1 MLLTYAYSYM
11 FVILAGCQFNAIIF
25 SGAVFRMCTP
35 PNTPK
40 SYRLQKFIGI
50 VLISAVCV
58 LQSYSRMNYV
68 RFSNF
73 FALYKVLLLTAISII
88 GWLALGNIRSPA
100 AQAETKTSY
109 GSNNFHRAFMDI
121 NSQPYAIALAMLIIM
136 RTYGGYESA
145 NFVLEEVRR
154 PPGHEDRVF
163 KRSTMIASGMITFF
177 YVSVNIALV
186 SHPMEGIVQLHLTR
200 RTIVCRLYQR

>member
-11 FVILAGCQFNAIIF
+11 FVILAGCQFNALIF
-25 SGAVFRMCTP
+25 GSAVLKICTP

-40 SYRLQKFIGI
+40 NFRLQKFFGI

-58 LQSYSRMNYV
+58 LQSYSRMNYM

-73 FALYKVLLLTAISII
+73 FALYKVLLLTVISII
-88 GWLALGNIRSPA
+88 GWLALGNVRSPA
-100 AQAETKTSY
+100 AHAQTLTSY
-109 GSNNFHRAFMDI
+109 GSNNFHRAFVDI
-121 NSQPYAIALAMLIIM
+121 NSQPYAIALAMLIIL

-154 PPGHEDRVF
+154 PAGHEDRVF
-163 KRSTMIASGMITFF
+163 RRSALIASGMITFF
-177 YVSVNIALV
+177 YVSVNVALV
-186 SHPMEGIVQLHLTR
+186 SNTR
-200 RTIVCRLYQR
+200 ECIT